1 MGPRAQLPAGRGRGP
16 CVRFRGSRAPRWC
29 RAAWPGRTAPTWSHR
44 PGRSCAAS
52 WGGWPSAGGAPTPAP
67 SWSSWCSVRPTS
79 PPGTRPTA
87 TSSPQPLQRRLLHAW
102 HRADRAAHPSH
113 PQRHGGR
120 GDGRRE
126 LQGRVPLR
134 PARDQLS
141 LRRRAAHRRRPRD
154 LQERRQGG
162 DGDQLHG
169 EVRRARGQLV
179 PHPLLA
185 GRRRR
190 AQRVCRRRGDVRVVP
205 GRPARLPARPDGAGG
220 AQHQLLQALR
230 GGVVRTDDDRLGP
243 G

>member
-1 MGPRAQLPAGRGRGP
+1 MGPRAATTCWPWTWTLRPVPWLQGTAMVPCGLAWEDGSDVVASPRQILRRQLGRLAERG
-16 CVRFRGSRAPRWC
+16 
-29 RAAWPGRTAPTWSHR
+29 WS
-44 PGRSCAAS
+44 ANA
-52 WGGWPSAGGAPTPAP
+52 AP